1 MKKRSLKDM
10 SLKSTVKELCFRANT
25 VLREDVREALAEACS
40 HEEEGSVSRRML
52 EILIE
57 NARIASEA
65 KIPICQ
71 DTGHVAVFL
80 EIGNGIDLSG
90 CDISEVVNGGVEEAY
105 SEYNFRKSVVKSPVE
120 RENTGTNTPCIIH
133 TDIVAGDEVAVSVMP
148 KGFGSENKSVV
159 RMFNPTDDMEKI
171 KDFCVGTVKKTGAD
185 ACPPYVLGI
194 GMGGTM
200 EKSALLAKKALLRPV
215 TQSSGHKYLAEA
227 EKAIMDKCNALG
239 IGVMGLGGRTTVMG
253 VNIEEYPTHIAG
265 LPVAI
270 NVCCHALR
278 SAGAVI

>member
-1 MKKRSLKDM
+1 MNKISLKEM
-10 SLKSTVKELCFRANT
+10 PLKATVKELCLQANT
-25 VLREDVREALAEACS
+25 VLREDVREALAQACS
-40 HEEEGSVSRRML
+40 REDEGTVSRRML
-52 EILIE
+52 EILID
-57 NARIASEA
+57 NASIAESA

-80 EIGNGIDLSG
+80 DIGSEIDLSG
-90 CDISEVVNGGVEEAY
+90 CDIAKMVNEGVEEAY
-105 SEYNFRKSVVKSPVE
+105 AEYNFRKSVVKSPVH

-133 TDIVAGDEVAVSVMP
+133 TDIVSGNEIRVSVMP
-148 KGFGSENKSVV
+148 KGFGSENKSVIK
-159 RMFNPTDDMEKI
+159 MFNPTDDMEKI
-171 KDFCVGTVKKTGAD
+171 TGFCVETVKRTGAD

-200 EKSALLAKKALLRPV
+200 EKSALLAKKALLRPI
-215 TQSSGHKYLAEA
+215 TRRSHAEYIAGA
-227 EKAIMDKCNALG
+227 EEDIMEKCNALG
-239 IGVMGLGGRTTVMG
+239 IGVMGLGGKTTVMG

-278 SAGAVI
+278 SASAVI